1 MRAGLFPWGGK
12 GAVEVLLGA
21 GNGGA
26 VLLLG
31 ALACFGGVTSVPFA
45 FRAGTGGFDSRGCA
59 GARGR
64 AGQLCGR
71 YAQGIVSALGEKKSW
86 FETC

>member
-1 MRAGLFPWGGK
+1 M
-12 GAVEVLLGA
+12 EVLLGA
-21 GNGGA
+21 GSGEA

-31 ALACFGGVTSVPFA
+31 ALGCFGALMSLPFA

-64 AGQLCGR
+64 AGHLCGR
-71 YAQGIVSALGEKKSW
+71 YTQGTVSALGEKKSW
-86 FETC
+86 FETQ